1 MGGWA
6 YLLRC
11 ADNSYYAGS
20 TSHDYVE
27 GRAWEHNEGLFD
39 GYTSRRRPVTLV
51 WADWFEDLR
60 EAHATERRLKGWS
73 RAKKEALIA
82 RDYPKLQLLAKRPSR
97 RRHPEVRVS
106 RAPKGAC
113 FEAPLRGAPQHD
125 DIGVRQSEATR
136 TQENAPDRH
145 PEVRVSR
152 AKLGT
157 RASKET

>member
-11 ADNSYYAGS
+11 ADESYYAGS
-20 TSHDYVE
+20 TSHEDVE
-27 GRAWEHNEGLFD
+27 ARVWEHNEGVFD

-51 WADWFEDLR
+51 WAEWFDDLR
-60 EAHATERRLKGWS
+60 DAHASERRLKGWS

-82 RDYPKLQLLAKRPSR
+82 RDYTKLQILAKRPSR
-97 RRHPEVRVS
+97 RP
-106 RAPKGAC
+106 AC

-125 DIGVRQSEATR
+125 ERGVQTSLS
-136 TQENAPDRH
+136 RH

-157 RASKET
+157 RASKESA